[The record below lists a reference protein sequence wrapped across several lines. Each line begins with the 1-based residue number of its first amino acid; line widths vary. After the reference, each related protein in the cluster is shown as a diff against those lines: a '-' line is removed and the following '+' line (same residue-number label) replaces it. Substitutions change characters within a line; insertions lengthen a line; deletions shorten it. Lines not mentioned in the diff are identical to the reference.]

1 MAAVS
6 RRAASCANIRAFP
19 PTGFLCM
26 TPTDDALR
34 QQLTRG
40 AARLQI
46 PLTEAQLDA
55 LMNYLGLLQK
65 WNKAYNLTAIREPE
79 RMVNLHLLDSL
90 AVHPFVLDADNI
102 IDVGTGPGLP
112 GIVLAIMNPHKSFTL
127 LDSNG
132 KKTRFLFQARTALN
146 LSNVT
151 IVNDRVE
158 AYHPS
163 EPFDMIVS
171 RAFASLA
178 DMTGWCRH
186 LRAENGSFLA
196 MKGQYPADEIRAIAD
211 EFQVAESVAI
221 EVPGVDGER
230 HLLRIIPR

>member
-6 RRAASCANIRAFP
+6 RRAASCANIRAFL

-40 AARLQI
+40 ATRLQI

-90 AVHPFVLDADNI
+90 AVHPFVQDADNI

-196 MKGQYPADEIRAIAD
+196 MKGQYPVDEIRAIED
-211 EFQVAESVAI
+211 EFQVAESDAI